1 MPVVAVAAAVAGVGA
16 GGEVHRHHPAV
27 DGYHAVL
34 RSGADP
40 QLDGLRLQDDV
51 GLLGPGD
58 VRLGQLV
65 ELHQG
70 AEHRR
75 DDRRGSAQPH
85 PEGDVAVILDGTVAP
100 RQRDAAFA
108 AVVVEAHQEGLD
120 QANPAVVAK
129 LAPAADERRHV
140 VEAGGVTRV
149 RQHRQAFRLVQRD
162 TGGERVEQQGDHLAA
177 EQVGR
182 VADESGPRAG
192 GAADGRRRSKSRRQH
207 VVVQVSNAE
216 RSP

>member
-1 MPVVAVAAAVAGVGA
+1 M
-16 GGEVHRHHPAV
+16 
-27 DGYHAVL
+27 
-34 RSGADP
+34 
-40 QLDGLRLQDDV
+40 
-51 GLLGPGD
+51 
-58 VRLGQLV
+58 
-65 ELHQG
+65 
-70 AEHRR
+70 
-75 DDRRGSAQPH
+75 
-85 PEGDVAVILDGTVAP
+85 ILDGTVAP

-120 QANPAVVAK
+120 QANPAIVAK

-149 RQHRQAFRLVQRD
+149 RQHRQAFRLIQRD

-182 VADESGPRAG
+182 VTDESGPCAG
-192 GAADGRRRSKSRRQH
+192 GAVDGRRRSKSRRKH